1 MANSDKNILITPS
14 VGLSTNPTIK
24 FNGAN
29 NTPTTLR
36 VLDNGTVSFE
46 GTSGQLFSIADSL
59 SGSIFSVNDISGI
72 PSIEVVDTG
81 LVKINQY
88 GGSTV
93 FGASAAIQNSSSV
106 NAKVSIQSPSATTPG
121 LIVRGF
127 ASSSANIQEWQRSDG
142 FVLLNVS
149 YAGDVSAGSGSSTA
163 IRFRYFDGI
172 AASGT
177 YWDTTATNSATFN
190 GRSTTAATMVIKAAA
205 SQTANLQEWQ
215 NSAGTVFARFD
226 SYGYFNA
233 YGYTLPTSNGSFESA
248 YGGAF
253 MAMKKTTSAVANP
266 VADVAR
272 MYLVAGTTAGT
283 LKLVIKAGTAGA
295 ETTILDNIPQS

>member
-1 MANSDKNILITPS
+1 MANSDKNILITPNTGVS
-14 VGLSTNPTIK
+14 ANPTIR
-24 FNGAN
+24 FTGSG

-36 VLDNGTVSFE
+36 VLDDGTVSFE
-46 GTSGQLFSIADSL
+46 GTAGQLFSISDGL

-93 FGASAAIQNSSSV
+93 FGASTAIQNGSSV
-106 NAKVSIQSPSATTPG
+106 NAKVSIQSTSATTPG

-142 FVLLNVS
+142 YLYGSLNQYGS
-149 YAGDVSAGSGSSTA
+149 FYTAGNLQVGSIVAIGSGTRGTEKVF
-163 IRFRYFDGI
+163 ILNDV
-172 AASGT
+172 AANVGLI
-177 YWDTTATNSATFN
+177 
-190 GRSTTAATMVIKAAA
+190 IKGAA

-215 NSAGTVFARFD
+215 NSAGNVLVKVD
-226 SYGYFNA
+226 SYGYITS
-233 YGYTLPTSNGSFESA
+233 YGAILPNSNGSFEYA

-253 MAMKKTTSAVANP
+253 IAMKKTTSAVANP